1 MKSSITAFVAAALFF
16 ALSGLAQAGDT
27 ILIITHEVKD
37 FTAWKSSYDSDKSSR
52 DKAGLV
58 QRYLVRDA
66 DRPNVVTIV
75 FEVPDASAARAF
87 TSNPALKEVMIKAGV
102 MPPPNIA
109 IANIAQ

>member
-1 MKSSITAFVAAALFF
+1 MKSSFATVVAAALLF
-16 ALSGLAQAGDT
+16 ALSGFAQAGDSV
-27 ILIITHEVKD
+27 LIIIHEVRD
-37 FTAWKSSYDSDKSSR
+37 FTAWKSFYDSDKPNR

-58 QRYLVRDA
+58 QRFLVRDA

-75 FEVPDASAARAF
+75 FEAPDAGAARAF

-109 IANIAQ
+109 IGNVAK